1 MENTNYK
8 LSARNTRNSYIK
20 MAVPALLLGLP
31 FLVPAVAFCTTDWKI
46 LGTVALSAA
55 GAFFVAL
62 AAVNLNKAFWWHK
75 NGARRLEVLA
85 AERDALAQKDEEIA
99 RLKNELN
106 KAFWWRKNGARRL
119 ETLTAERDA
128 LAQKDEEIARLNK
141 ELNKHQ
147 WVPIH
152 NRMPGLGDE
161 VLASD
166 GNSVYLDSFLENE
179 NGQYRMENPRTL
191 YWMELPGLPK

>member
-1 MENTNYK
+1 MENTNYA

-31 FLVPAVAFCTTDWKI
+31 FLVPAVAFCVTDWKI

-55 GAFFVAL
+55 GAFFAGL

-75 NGARRLEVLA
+75 NGARRLEALA

-99 RLKNELN
+99 RLK
-106 KAFWWRKNGARRL
+106 
-119 ETLTAERDA
+119 
-128 LAQKDEEIARLNK
+128 K
-141 ELNKHQ
+141 ELKKHQ
-147 WVPIH
+147 WVSIH
-152 NRMPGLGDE
+152 NRMPGLDDE

-166 GNSVYLDSFLENE
+166 GNSVYMDSFLENE
-179 NGQYRMENPRTL
+179 NGQYRMENPNTR
-191 YWMELPGLPK
+191 YWMELPGLPR